1 MVLAGKIFK
10 IREQTDL
17 RTIAQKLKGYR
28 REEPINV
35 DEKTFTLLTEITD
48 LSMKEDSI
56 RGVFAEDA
64 LAYIYHHGEL
74 SPIVKTVEAPFM
86 FSAHDDKT
94 LLVVLEKKRKANDIA
109 NKLSQILFITT
120 GYITEAR
127 IPVETMK
134 GFHEE
139 NLENTKIVFFD
150 DVDIPNINKL
160 SLYGESLAS
169 TSLYEE
175 YSGHGNIWYIV
186 ITARGSGHVIG
197 VTRNSVV
204 TVFSRTDETEFL
216 EYVKTEIFPL
226 IS

>member
-10 IREQTDL
+10 IREETDI

-28 REEPINV
+28 REETVNA
-35 DEKTFTLLTEITD
+35 EGKSFTLLTEITD
-48 LSMKEDSI
+48 LSMRDSSVH
-56 RGVFAEDA
+56 GVFAEDA
-64 LAYIYHHGEL
+64 LAYIYHHGDL
-74 SPIVKTVEAPFM
+74 TPIVKTVEAPFM
-86 FSAHDDKT
+86 FSTYNNKT

-109 NKLSQILFITT
+109 NKLSQILFITA
-120 GYITEAR
+120 GYITEAK

-134 GFHEE
+134 EFHEK

-160 SLYGESLAS
+160 SLYGESLAT
-169 TSLYEE
+169 TSLYDE

-216 EYVKTEIFPL
+216 EYVEKEIFPL